1 MPYPQAATIRG
12 PFPCDGR
19 LVRGGVGPM
28 PQLVPWLLVIHV
40 MSAIIA
46 FGPTY
51 AFAIY
56 GAQGGKEPQ
65 HVNFMVRTNHFVSD
79 RLVLPVALTMPIS
92 GVLLIWAAGIDLF
105 AAHWLLLAILIYIF
119 AISFSV
125 LVQRQATIRL
135 EHLTATPPPPGA
147 GAGGPPPAVLATVK
161 QIRQGG
167 MLLGLLVLIIVTL
180 MVVKPSF

>member
-1 MPYPQAATIRG
+1 
-12 PFPCDGR
+12 
-19 LVRGGVGPM
+19 M
-28 PQLVPWLLVIHV
+28 PQLVPWLLVVHV

-51 AFAIY
+51 AFATY

-65 HVNFMVRTNHFVSD
+65 HVNFMVRANHFVSD

-105 AAHWLLLAILIYIF
+105 AAHWLLLAIVIYIF

-125 LVQRQATIRL
+125 LVQRKATIRL
-135 EHLTATPPPPGA
+135 EDLTATPPPP

-167 MLLGLLVLIIVTL
+167 MLLGLLVVVIVTL
-180 MVVKPSF
+180 MIVKPAF